1 MQDLE
6 ELLEPYSRGD
16 PMSPLRWTCK
26 SIRRLTREL
35 KMKEHQIGTTK
46 VGELL
51 HELSYSL
58 QSNRKTQEGGK
69 YPDRNAQFEYIYKM
83 TKDFQER
90 RQPVISVDAKKK
102 ELIGHF
108 KNAGQEW
115 HPKGKP
121 KEVAVY
127 DFFSLADG
135 KGIPYGVYDPIMNQG
150 WVSVG
155 TDHDTAEFAGET
167 IKRWWN
173 KMGIQVYPNVK
184 EILIMADSGGSN
196 SRRSRLW
203 KVVLQKLTN
212 EISLTIFMCHF
223 PPGTSKWNKIE
234 HRMFSYITQ
243 NWRGKPLVSHEV
255 MVNLIANT
263 TTETG
268 LQIKAEIDR
277 NKYPIGIKVSDE
289 ELAEVNIT
297 KAEFHGEWNYQIHP
311 MEK

>member
-1 MQDLE
+1 MIQQLILE
-6 ELLEPYSRGD
+6 TQNPLES
-16 PMSPLRWTCK
+16 
-26 SIRRLTREL
+26 
-35 KMKEHQIGTTK
+35 
-46 VGELL
+46 
-51 HELSYSL
+51 
-58 QSNRKTQEGGK
+58 
-69 YPDRNAQFEYIYKM
+69 
-83 TKDFQER
+83 
-90 RQPVISVDAKKK
+90 
-102 ELIGHF
+102 
-108 KNAGQEW
+108 
-115 HPKGKP
+115 
-121 KEVAVY
+121 
-127 DFFSLADG
+127 
-135 KGIPYGVYDPIMNQG
+135 
-150 WVSVG
+150 
-155 TDHDTAEFAGET
+155 
-167 IKRWWN
+167 
-173 KMGIQVYPNVK
+173 